1 MTGAKLRLALAAT
14 AFFAWI
20 GVLAWTVAGN
30 NKRPVLSRAQ
40 LTAAQSLIVADVTI
54 DGQGLPAEAVTVTST
69 VRGKTVTGQVTISN
83 LPQAIAA
90 GSYKTPAV
98 GPHLIP
104 VIPMSDTLFTIAG
117 LPPSPGMNVPQSPR
131 PIIYPWT
138 DEVKKQLAGLGIG
151 P

>member
-30 NKRPVLSRAQ
+30 GKLPVLSKAQ
-40 LTAAQSLIVADVTI
+40 LTAAQSLIVADVTL
-54 DGQGLPAEAVTVTST
+54 DGQGLPADAVTVTST
-69 VRGKTVTGQVTISN
+69 VRGKTVTGKVSISN

-90 GSYKTPAV
+90 GSYKTPAA

-104 VIPMSDTLFTIAG
+104 VVPVGDTLLAIAG
-117 LPPSPGMNVPQSPR
+117 LPPSPGMNVPQPPR